1 MPMKNN
7 RPIIGITMGDPVGV
21 GPEIIISALQQPFVY
36 RLCRPLVIGDIK
48 RLNTAKKVIK
58 SSLTFQTILTPKDG
72 KFEHGCIDV
81 MNLAEPVSDDVIWG
95 RPTVATGRAMVRYII
110 AAIDLATQGVI
121 NATVT
126 CPINKYAMQ
135 IAGVNYPGHTELFAD
150 RTNTT
155 DFVMMLAGRNL
166 KVALATIHIPLE
178 QVPRILSRELI
189 AKTIRITGRSLRERF
204 GIENP
209 RIAVA
214 GLNPHAGEGGLFG
227 EEEKQVIIPAIRL
240 ARDGAYRVS
249 GPFPPDTVFHYAS
262 KGKFDVVISMYHDQG
277 LIPFKMIHFAD
288 GVNTTLGLPIIRTSV
303 DHGTAYDI
311 AGTGRADPASLIAAI
326 QMAVEQVEYEM
337 RHVKTAKNRRSN
349 SCRT

>member
-1 MPMKNN
+1 MKNN
-7 RPIIGITMGDPVGV
+7 LPIIGITMGDPVGV
-21 GPEIIISALQQPFVY
+21 GPEIILSALQKPSIY
-36 RLCRPLVIGDIK
+36 RLCNPLVIGDIK
-48 RLNTAKKVIK
+48 RLNAAKKVIK
-58 SSLTFQTILTPKDG
+58 SNLTFKKILTVEDA

-81 MNLAEPVSDDVIWG
+81 MTLSEPASDHAVWG
-95 RPTVATGRAMVRYII
+95 KPTVQTASAMVAYIFT
-110 AAIDLATQGVI
+110 AIDLATQGAI

-126 CPINKYAMQ
+126 CPINKHAMKTTG
-135 IAGVNYPGHTELFAD
+135 IKYPGHTELFAD
-150 RTNTT
+150 RTGTT
-155 DFVMMLAGRNL
+155 DFVMMLAGQHL
-166 KVALATIHIPLE
+166 KVVPATIHIPLK

-204 GIENP
+204 GIENA

-227 EEEKQVIIPAIRL
+227 EEEKKVIIPAIRL
-240 ARDGAYRVS
+240 AEHGTYRVS

-311 AGTGRADPASLIAAI
+311 AGTGKANPTSLIAAI
-326 QMAVEQVEYEM
+326 QMAVEQVENEN
-337 RHVKTAKNRRSN
+337 RHVSKAENRCSN
-349 SCRT
+349 